1 MTNVKKLR
9 GLIEASGLKRCY
21 IAERL
26 GLTVA
31 GFRKKA
37 NGDNEFVASE
47 IKELADIF
55 SLTSDQVQDIFLS

>member
-1 MTNVKKLR
+1 MTNVEKLR
-9 GLIEASGLKRCY
+9 ELIEASGLKRGY

-26 GLTVA
+26 GLTFA

-37 NGDNEFVASE
+37 NGENEFVASE
-47 IKELADIF
+47 IKELASIF